1 MRSLGATAGEGEGV
15 AAPPSGR
22 ALLHLHKQHPSWAPS
37 SATHWAAGGAAM
49 FPHGDFSPGHLIGP
63 GLGNLAG
70 AGPIRILPRDRE
82 MGAGP
87 EAVSGYRDCNLET

>member
-1 MRSLGATAGEGEGV
+1 
-15 AAPPSGR
+15 
-22 ALLHLHKQHPSWAPS
+22 
-37 SATHWAAGGAAM
+37 M